1 LLGITMRI
9 AIVGAGL
16 MGRAAALDL
25 ADDLVS
31 PNVESVLVADID
43 GDRAGRV
50 AEEAKSLTTYKEVR
64 HAKLDA
70 TRLDEVISAL
80 REFKADVVIDAAL
93 YTTIPVVMRA
103 ALEAKVHYLDLG
115 DDVETLLAQKEM
127 DHQFKSE
134 GLVALLEMGGS
145 PGLINVMA
153 AKAVR
158 ELDRIETLL
167 LREGW
172 IDLND
177 YDSMGVPLPVP
188 YSLDTIFD
196 ELEQPVEV
204 WKDGRIELVEP
215 FSGREVM
222 TFPPPVG
229 EQELYY
235 VEHPEVYSLGETFRG
250 KGLRFVDY
258 KLSFPRDL
266 LLKYKLLHDLG
277 LTSTRPVRL
286 GGVSVIPRDIVRELI
301 LDSLKGKAFKPNDH
315 DVMRVIARGW
325 RGGVR
330 AEVLV
335 EALISWSER
344 WNVSAQALL
353 VGSPASLAAQ
363 WIGLGI
369 LSLPGVHYPEEV
381 IDPGPF
387 LDEMK
392 RRGMEFRERVLLNI

>member
-1 LLGITMRI
+1 MRI
-9 AIVGAGL
+9 AVIGAGL
-16 MGRAAALDL
+16 MGRAAVLDL
-25 ADDLVS
+25 ADDCVS
-31 PNVESVLVADID
+31 PDVESLLVADVN
-43 GDRAGRV
+43 GDRANRV
-50 AEEAKSLTTYKEVR
+50 AEEAKGISTHKDVEYAE
-64 HAKLDA
+64 LDA
-70 TRLDEVISAL
+70 TELDEVVSSL
-80 REFKADVVIDAAL
+80 KEFDADVVLNAAL
-93 YTTIPVVMRA
+93 YTTIPTVMRA
-103 ALEAKVHYLDLG
+103 ALEVGAHYLDLG
-115 DDVETLLAQKEM
+115 DDVETLLAQREM
-127 DHQFKSE
+127 DSLFKSE
-134 GLVALLEMGGS
+134 DLVALLEMGGS

-153 AKAVR
+153 AKAVE
-158 ELDRIETLL
+158 ELDRVETLL

-177 YDSMGVPLPVP
+177 YDAIGVPLPVP

-196 ELEQPVEV
+196 EMEQPVEV
-204 WKDGRIELVEP
+204 WRDGVIELVEP
-215 FSGREVM
+215 LSGREVM
-222 TFPPPVG
+222 IFPPPVG

-235 VEHPEVYSLGETFRG
+235 VEHPEVYSLGETFRR

-277 LTSTRPVRL
+277 LTSTRPVEL
-286 GGVSVIPRDIVRELI
+286 GSERVVPRDLVRGLI
-301 LDSLKGKAFKPNDH
+301 LESLRGKEFEPNDH

-330 AEVLV
+330 AEVTV

-387 LDEMK
+387 LSEMEG
-392 RRGMEFRERVLLNI
+392 RGMHFREKIILNI

>member
-1 LLGITMRI
+1 M
-9 AIVGAGL
+9 
-16 MGRAAALDL
+16 MGRAAVLDM
-25 ADDLVS
+25 ADDYVS
-31 PNVESVLVADID
+31 PNVESLLVADID
-43 GDRAGRV
+43 GERARRV
-50 AEEAKSLTTYKEVR
+50 AEEAMGLTSHKDVR
-64 HAKLDA
+64 YAELDA
-70 TRLDEVISAL
+70 TKLDEVISAL
-80 REFKADVVIDAAL
+80 REFDADVVLNAAL

-103 ALEAKVHYLDLG
+103 ALEVGAHYLDLG
-115 DDVETLLAQKEM
+115 DDVETLLAQREM
-127 DHQFKSE
+127 DHRFKRE
-134 GLVALLEMGGS
+134 GLIALLEMGGS

-153 AKAVR
+153 AKAVG
-158 ELDRIETLL
+158 ELDGVETLL

-172 IDLND
+172 VDLND
-177 YDSMGVPLPVP
+177 YDAIGVPLPVP

-196 ELEQPVEV
+196 EMEQPVEV
-204 WKDGRIELVEP
+204 WRDGRVELVEP
-215 FSGREVM
+215 LSGREVM
-222 TFPPPVG
+222 EFPPPVG

-235 VEHPEVYSLGETFRG
+235 VEHPEVYSLGETFRRR
-250 KGLRFVDY
+250 GLRFVDY

-277 LTSTRPVRL
+277 LTSTRPVEL
-286 GGVSVIPRDIVRELI
+286 GGARIVPRDLVRMLI
-301 LDSLKGKAFKPNDH
+301 LESLRGKEFRPNDH

-325 RGGVR
+325 RGGLR
-330 AEVLV
+330 AEVTV

-387 LDEMK
+387 LNEMR
-392 RRGMEFRERVLLNI
+392 RRGMEFRERITLNI